1 MEKNL
6 DQNSQMIGESDPI
19 FGLIKTVRKH
29 MRAAVDR
36 RMEALAL
43 TDAQWRLVLLLADGQ
58 GGTASELA
66 RRSMQSSG
74 GMKRTIDRLESKG
87 IIRRIR
93 SKEDRRVVNLELTD
107 KGRVAANRVPA
118 IVHEVNE
125 QVLMAFNAEE
135 VQMLKHYLLRILTTL

>member
-1 MEKNL
+1 MEESL
-6 DQNSQMIGESDPI
+6 DQDSQMIGESDHV
-19 FGLIKTVRKH
+19 FGLIKTVRKQ
-29 MRAAVDR
+29 MRAEIDR

-43 TDAQWRLVLLLADGQ
+43 TDAQWRLVLLLADGG

-74 GMKRTIDRLESKG
+74 GMTRAIDRLESKG

-93 SKEDRRVVNLELTD
+93 SNEDRRVVNLELTD
-107 KGRVAANRVPA
+107 KGHFAANRVPA

-125 QVLMAFNAEE
+125 QVLMDFNAED
-135 VQMLKHYLLRILTTL
+135 VKLLKGYLLRILTTL